1 MIRMFASTMLA
12 AGAIVAVSALAFAEE
27 TTIIE
32 KRVETQPGVVQHETV
47 VVPEPQPE
55 VQRKVV
61 ERTVTTEQPVVQKRT
76 DTVVTTHE
84 ERDEDDDD

>member
-1 MIRMFASTMLA
+1 MVRTFTTTILA
-12 AGAIVAVSALAFAEE
+12 AGAAVAVSTLAFADE

-32 KRVETQPGVVQHETV
+32 KRVETQPEVVQHETV
-47 VVPEPQPE
+47 VVPQPE
-55 VQRKVV
+55 VQKKVV